1 MIAWAGALAYQHDVV
16 TPVEKSFVKLRW
28 RLEEAKVPWM
38 K

>member
-1 MIAWAGALAYQHDVV
+1 MIAWTGALAYTNGIV

-28 RLEEAKVPWM
+28 RVEEVEIPWI